1 MKTKVFEMDWLTVCA
16 VDTTGTFFPATGWME
31 AGSVGLLRYTF
42 ELAGKAGNVSVSPA
56 YQTANV
62 ESNPDSGVSF
72 GSAQTS
78 NGTNFPTAWEDISA
92 TTATRRLVRFGF
104 WVKLTTGVSVA
115 FGRAAGVVELQ
126 EC

>member
-1 MKTKVFEMDWLTVCA
+1 MKTQILEIDWATLVA

-42 ELAGKAGNVSVSPA
+42 EVAGRAGNLSVSPA
-56 YQTANV
+56 YQTTNV
-62 ESNPDSGVSF
+62 ESSPDTAVSF

-78 NGTNFPTAWEDISA
+78 NGTNFPTAWEDISS

-104 WVKLTTGVSVA
+104 WAKLTTGVSVA
-115 FGRAAGVVELQ
+115 VGRAAATVELQ